1 MEMMPVT
8 NGLIG
13 KSPKSQQARFAGQHD
28 LISIVPDDVQ
38 RRREAEGDYLG
49 ESPREDDTVVPIT
62 HFMETRTQRIFMS
75 GIGIT
80 PGAMAP
86 AAL

>member
-13 KSPKSQQARFAGQHD
+13 KSPKSQQARFAGQDD
-28 LISIVPDDVQ
+28 LIAIVPDDVQ

-49 ESPREDDTVVPIT
+49 ESPREDDTVVPVIPFT
-62 HFMETRTQRIFMS
+62 KTRFQRALMS
-75 GIGIT
+75 GVGVA
-80 PGAMAP
+80 PGAVAP